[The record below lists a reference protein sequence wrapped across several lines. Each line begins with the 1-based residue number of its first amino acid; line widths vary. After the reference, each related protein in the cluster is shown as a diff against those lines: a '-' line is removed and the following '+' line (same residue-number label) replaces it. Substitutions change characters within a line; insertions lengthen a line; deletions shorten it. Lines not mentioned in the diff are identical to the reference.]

1 MWVPGLATLLG
12 VPFGFLFYLWPTPY
26 WALFFS
32 IPGAILG
39 PMWLGPT
46 FSMTQGMVRLR
57 MRALASA
64 ILLFIINII
73 GLGLGP
79 LFVGFLSDTLEPSLG
94 VESIRYALL
103 SVVVIG
109 NAWSVVHY
117 FLAARTLRADLEAKD
132 EPIAA

>member
-1 MWVPGLATLLG
+1 
-12 VPFGFLFYLWPTPY
+12 
-26 WALFFS
+26 
-32 IPGAILG
+32 
-39 PMWLGPT
+39 
-46 FSMTQGMVRLR
+46 MTQGMVRLR

-103 SVVVIG
+103 SVVIAG
-109 NAWSVVHY
+109 NSWAVFHY
-117 FLAARTLRADLEAKD
+117 FMAARTLRVDLKAKD
-132 EPIAA
+132 KPIAA